1 MTNVLN
7 LGSKHMI
14 WLWQVEGSWQ
24 KLELR
29 VMEDTKNK
37 VKPLILHPGMS
48 RQSFLWNFTNPFLY
62 LKLLEVRSF
71 FFHYF
76 TTKAAAQGQNR
87 NIHKKKTHKAMF
99 QQTENIPMSYVCY
112 FSYSHQWKVAFI
124 HYNLFVPLLYVTVKV
139 QVQAYKNTDYITNPL
154 FFFSHY
160 WNPSN
165 LLLPFSMS
173 FCTSAQVIFCG
184 MVSLRNS
191 KWSRVCTAM
200 ARSS

>member
-87 NIHKKKTHKAMF
+87 NTHTQKKPTKQCSNKQKTYPCHTFVISVTHISEKLHSSTITYLFHCSMWLWKYKYKHTKILIISQIH
-99 QQTENIPMSYVCY
+99 
-112 FSYSHQWKVAFI
+112 
-124 HYNLFVPLLYVTVKV
+124 
-139 QVQAYKNTDYITNPL
+139 